1 MTSHNIRAVK
11 ATAAVFGVYAGILGM
26 EHGYFETL
34 QGNVAP
40 KGLRI
45 MAASPFELP
54 FPFGHEPAMTV
65 IPSFLL
71 TGIAAIVVGLT
82 IILWS
87 AAFIETKHGAAV
99 LLLLS
104 VVLLLVGGGFG
115 PMSLLIVACIGASR
129 IDRPLTWWRTHL
141 PANSRRVIAK
151 TWIWWFAAALLWVP
165 TEFAAGRILNLKNDH
180 SQTLSNLNL
189 MLSYPLLG
197 FFALSLLSSFAHEIQ
212 WQIDRHQTHSMDG
225 LASTLEVHTRCP
237 PDCAIMSNAE
247 PDRWPLWL
255 SFPIAALLAVASLG
269 GLLLPFT
276 YGQET
281 RIRAVQYIGND
292 AGNLLFIA
300 PALIIAAILTLR
312 GSVAA
317 RLVWMG
323 TLVYLVCDFLGYS
336 LAAHF
341 NSLFLAYCGILG
353 LSFYA
358 LMGGLLTLP
367 IPEITRRYGSSPRVK
382 AAGGILLLLGLAI
395 VFHWLGEIIPALAA
409 GRVPQAVRDSGLL
422 TEPVAVLDLAFGAP
436 ACLIAAILMLRRAP
450 LGIALGPIVLTFL
463 VFSSLVLVP
472 MGIAMTLRGF
482 ESGSVLALI
491 GLVIATCSS
500 VLIAISFRGG
510 RTR

>member
-11 ATAAVFGVYAGILGM
+11 ATAAVFGVYAGILGL

-34 QGNVAP
+34 QGNVVP
-40 KGLRI
+40 KGLKI
-45 MAASPFELP
+45 LAVSPFELP
-54 FPFGHEPAMTV
+54 FPFGHEPAMTI

-87 AAFIETKHGAAV
+87 AAFIQTKHGAAV
-99 LLLLS
+99 LFLLS

-115 PMSLLIVACIGASR
+115 PISLLIVACIGASR
-129 IDRPLTWWRTHL
+129 IDRPLTWWRSHL
-141 PANSRRVIAK
+141 PANLRRVIARS
-151 TWIWWFAAALLWVP
+151 WIWWFAAALLWVP
-165 TEFAAGRILNLKNDH
+165 AEFAAGRILNLKNDH

-197 FFALSLLSSFAHEIQ
+197 FFALSLLTSFAHEIQ
-212 WQIDRHQTHSMDG
+212 RQIDQHQTDSMRG
-225 LASTLEVHTRCP
+225 VAATLEIHRRCP
-237 PDCAIMSNAE
+237 PDCAIMNNTEA
-247 PDRWPLWL
+247 DRWPLWL
-255 SFPIAALLAVASLG
+255 SFPIAALLAVTSFG
-269 GLLLPFT
+269 GLFLPFT
-276 YGQET
+276 YGEET

-292 AGNLLFIA
+292 AGNLLLIA
-300 PALIIAAILTLR
+300 PALIAAAIMSLR

-323 TLVYLVCDFLGYS
+323 TLVYLLYDYLGYS

-341 NSLFLAYCGILG
+341 NSMFLAYCGILG

-358 LMGGLLTLP
+358 LMGGFLTLP
-367 IPEITRRYGSSPRVK
+367 IPEIARLYGPSPRVK

-395 VFHWLGEIIPALAA
+395 VFHWLMEIIPALLAC
-409 GRVPQAVRDSGLL
+409 RVPQAVRDSGLL

-436 ACLIAAILMLRRAP
+436 ACVIAAILMLRGAP
-450 LGIALGPIVLTFL
+450 LGFALGPIVLTFL

-482 ESGSVLALI
+482 ESGSALSLI

-500 VLIAISFRGG
+500 VLIAISLRGG